1 MVFAAVNTLF
11 TSLYSEDINGIHPA
25 AVSIIITLI
34 SKHFQSYIPTLNT
47 DYEMQGLLCW
57 HQLTSLENCLLKK
70 NSKFALNIYQLAFSP
85 VSAAWGQYW
94 WVEHWRRCHRMVLP
108 SYDKTWGIWKWFIKK
123 TMWNRVWQNNSNL
136 SIHQMQITVIVTDV
150 AVWSVPSI
158 LWMED
163 SNILAVAMIHNIT
176 VFLYCR
182 QLKRRLTYSDVTHN
196 NSSYVCLMAHILM
209 CLKEWIPL
217 HYQYHARFS
226 QK

>member
-85 VSAAWGQYW
+85 VSAA
-94 WVEHWRRCHRMVLP
+94 
-108 SYDKTWGIWKWFIKK
+108 
-123 TMWNRVWQNNSNL
+123 
-136 SIHQMQITVIVTDV
+136 
-150 AVWSVPSI
+150 
-158 LWMED
+158 
-163 SNILAVAMIHNIT
+163 
-176 VFLYCR
+176 
-182 QLKRRLTYSDVTHN
+182 
-196 NSSYVCLMAHILM
+196 
-209 CLKEWIPL
+209 
-217 HYQYHARFS
+217 
-226 QK
+226 